1 MVFKLMVWVMDLS
14 IVTGSCHIYFFG
26 SIKLKYKKT
35 NLDGFQSM
43 NNKIINS
50 FVHCIKVVKSLH
62 DMYE

>member
-1 MVFKLMVWVMDLS
+1 MDLS
-14 IVTGSCHIYFFG
+14 IVTGSSHIYFFG

-43 NNKIINS
+43 NNKIINY